1 MNIMTTARRPMA
13 GAELLAAAFD
23 SLSDAVLVFDA
34 EDRLA
39 LWNSRLREV
48 APGLDEEIEVG
59 MPMDE
64 VGARLDAFDDGGLV
78 RHCRRGVNNL
88 MVLEVRRMSEG
99 GRRERRL
106 RHSERRWR
114 DIAESLADW
123 VWESDAQTR
132 LTYLSDGFCRIIG
145 DACRGGKAQGC
156 VRCLSGEGDAWARH
170 LETVPAAAPFRDLRI
185 KLLVGGVEH
194 HFSISGKPVF
204 DFDGSFVGYRG
215 TGCEITAQIR
225 REEAGEQSRARLMSA
240 IENLTHGLALFDEA
254 DRLILCNERF
264 RTSLPQASEGFAPGT
279 AFIDIARRFG
289 ESWMDDPAE
298 IERWVKERMECH
310 RLGLTHERRYPDGRW
325 LLVKDVRLK
334 DGSTVVT
341 RTDITELK
349 RREQAVR
356 DSEARFR
363 AVFQHAAIGIAV
375 IQPGGR
381 ITQSNQAIEAMLGYS
396 ALELAQ
402 LRYTDLVH
410 PEHLEQESQLAR
422 ELIADQIDHYQLE
435 TRYIRNGGR
444 VFWAHVTV
452 SIVRGDG
459 CDRFA
464 ILMIEDIDKR
474 KRAEAESSMF
484 RAVVE
489 ASAEAIAILSPDG
502 RPIFVNTA
510 HERLFG
516 EENSTPDPIGYQHH
530 YSESSRETLRREVVP
545 SLRRGDS
552 WEGVL
557 EARDASGRT
566 FPLWQR
572 AGVVRGATNR
582 PRVYFAFMHDHTSQQ
597 QVQDEL
603 FKAKEAA
610 EEANVAKTR
619 FLAAASHDL
628 RQPLQALSMFVEVLS
643 NRNHNPQDAALISRI
658 CDSVNA
664 VESLLNGLLDVSK
677 LEAGLVVPVPTAFSL
692 APMFERL
699 AGEFEPLVAAEGLDL
714 RVVHSR
720 LMVKSDPAL
729 LERILR
735 NLLSNAVR
743 YTQKGRILFGC
754 RRAGDMLRIEICDT
768 GIGIPTSQ
776 IKAIFREFHQLGNPG
791 RDRRQGLGL
800 GLAIVERLARLL
812 SHRIDVRSEPGKGSV
827 FSISVPFA
835 VATEVMCEPRQLN
848 LGISRR
854 NAAIVVVEDEPDVLE
869 STRLLLESWGHTVIT
884 ALDCESALKKLPSL
898 GQVPDLILADYR
910 LQNAATGG
918 QAISRIRSRLKL
930 PIPAIILTGDTA
942 PERLRQAK
950 ASGHGLLHKPV
961 QPAALRQMI
970 DELLIRTPV
979 ASRA

>member
-1 MNIMTTARRPMA
+1 MNIMTTVRRPTA
-13 GAELLAAAFD
+13 GVELLTAAFD
-23 SLSDAVLVFDA
+23 GLSDAVLVFDA

-39 LWNSRLREV
+39 LWNNRLRDV

-59 MPMDE
+59 MPMDD

-78 RHCRRGVNNL
+78 RQCRRGPSNL
-88 MVLEVRRMSEG
+88 LVLEVRRMSEG

-123 VWESDAQTR
+123 VWESDAHGH
-132 LTYLSDGFCRIIG
+132 LTYLSEGFCRIVG
-145 DACRGGKAQGC
+145 ESSCPSGVAQGC
-156 VRCLSGEGDAWARH
+156 TRCLSGDGDGWARQ
-170 LETVPAAAPFRDLRI
+170 LEAVPAATPFRDLRV
-185 KLLVGGVEH
+185 KLRVNRIEH
-194 HFSISGKPVF
+194 YFNVSGKPVF

-225 REEAGEQSRARLMSA
+225 REEANEQARERQMSA
-240 IENLTHGLALFDEA
+240 IEYLTHGLALFDEA

-264 RTSLPQASEGFAPGT
+264 RASFPQISDALAPGT
-279 AFIDIARRFG
+279 PFIEITRKFG
-289 ESWMDDPAE
+289 ETWIDDPADL
-298 IERWVKERMECH
+298 ERWVSERMECH

-325 LLVKDVRLK
+325 VLVKDMRLK

-363 AVFQHAAIGIAV
+363 AVFQNAAIGIAV

-381 ITQSNQAIEAMLGYS
+381 ISQSNQAIEAMLGYS
-396 ALELAQ
+396 SLELAQ

-410 PEHLEQESQLAR
+410 PDHLEQESKLAR
-422 ELIADQIDHYQLE
+422 DLIADQIDHYQME

-444 VFWAHVTV
+444 VFWARVTV

-459 CDRFA
+459 LDRFA

-502 RPIFVNTA
+502 RQIFVNSA

-516 EENSTPDPIGYQHH
+516 SDAAAERVGYRHH
-530 YSESSRETLRREVVP
+530 YSDASQETLRREVIP
-545 SLRRGDS
+545 ALRRGDS

-557 EARDASGRT
+557 EARDASGRV

-572 AGVVRGATNR
+572 AGVVRGATSR
-582 PRVYFAFMHDHTSQQ
+582 PKVYFAFMHDHTSQQ

-603 FKAKEAA
+603 YKAKEAA

-643 NRNHNPQDAALISRI
+643 NRNHNPQDAALIGRI
-658 CDSVNA
+658 GDSVNA

-677 LEAGLVVPVPTAFSL
+677 LEAGLVVPVPTSFSL

-699 AGEFEPLVAAEGLDL
+699 AGEFEPLVAAEGLEL
-714 RVVHSR
+714 RVVRSR

-743 YTQKGRILFGC
+743 YTQTGRILFGC
-754 RRAGDMLRIEICDT
+754 RRVGDKLRIEVWDT
-768 GIGIPTSQ
+768 GIGIPASQ
-776 IKAIFREFHQLGNPG
+776 LKAIFREFHQLGNPG

-812 SHRIDVRSEPGKGSV
+812 SHPITVHSEPNKGSM
-827 FSISVPFA
+827 FSIDVPFA
-835 VATEVMCEPRQLN
+835 LACEAGCEPRQLS

-854 NAAIVVVEDEPDVLE
+854 NAAIVVIDDEPDVLE
-869 STRLLLESWGHTVIT
+869 STRLLLESWGHTVLT
-884 ALDCESALKKLPSL
+884 ALDCESALQNLPTL
-898 GQVPDLILADYR
+898 GQLPDLILADYR

-918 QAISRIRSRLKL
+918 QAIARIRARLKT
-930 PIPAIILTGDTA
+930 PVPAIILTGDTA

-970 DELLIRTPV
+970 DELLARPSAV
-979 ASRA
+979 ACR

>member
-1 MNIMTTARRPMA
+1 MNIMTTVRRPTGGM
-13 GAELLAAAFD
+13 ELLAAAFD
-23 SLSDAVLVFDA
+23 GLSDAVLVFDA

-39 LWNSRLREV
+39 LWNSRLRDV

-59 MPMDE
+59 MPMDD
-64 VGARLDAFDDGGLV
+64 VGARLDAYDDGGLV
-78 RHCRRGVNNL
+78 RQCRRGPNNFL
-88 MVLEVRRMSEG
+88 VLEVSRMSKG

-123 VWESDAQTR
+123 VWESDSLGH
-132 LTYLSDGFCRIIG
+132 LTYLSEGFCRIVG
-145 DACRGGKAQGC
+145 DACRGSMAQGC
-156 VRCLSGEGDAWARH
+156 TRCLTGDGDVWARH
-170 LETVPAAAPFRDLRI
+170 LEAVPPATPFRDLRI
-185 KLLVGGVEH
+185 KLRLDRTEH
-194 HFSISGKPVF
+194 YFSISGKPVF
-204 DFDGSFVGYRG
+204 DFDGTFVGYRG

-225 REEAGEQSRARLMSA
+225 REEANEQARARLMSA
-240 IENLTHGLALFDEA
+240 IENLTHGLALFDET

-264 RTSLPQASEGFAPGT
+264 RASFPQIADVLVPGSTFAELT
-279 AFIDIARRFG
+279 RSFG
-289 ESWMDDPAE
+289 ETWMDDPADL
-298 IERWVKERMECH
+298 ERWVSERMECH

-325 LLVKDVRLK
+325 LLIKDMRLK

-363 AVFQHAAIGIAV
+363 AVFQNAAIGIAV

-381 ITQSNQAIEAMLGYS
+381 ISQSNQAIEAMLGYS

-410 PEHLEQESQLAR
+410 PEHLEQESKLAR
-422 ELIADQIDHYQLE
+422 ELIADQIDHYQME

-444 VFWAHVTV
+444 VFWARVTV

-459 CDRFA
+459 LDRFA
-464 ILMIEDIDKR
+464 IMMIEDIDKR

-502 RPIFVNTA
+502 RPIFVNSA

-516 EENSTPDPIGYQHH
+516 QKKGSAEPIGYQHH
-530 YSESSRETLRREVVP
+530 YSESSRETLRREVIP

-557 EARDASGRT
+557 EARDASGRL

-572 AGVVRGATNR
+572 AGVVRGATSR

-658 CDSVNA
+658 GDSVNA

-677 LEAGLVVPVPTAFSL
+677 LEAGLVVPVPTSFSL

-714 RVVHSR
+714 RVVRSR

-743 YTQKGRILFGC
+743 YTQRGRILFGC
-754 RRAGDMLRIEICDT
+754 RRVGDKLRIEVWDT

-812 SHRIDVRSEPGKGSV
+812 SHPIHVRSEPRKGSV
-827 FSISVPFA
+827 FSIDVPFA
-835 VATEVMCEPRQLN
+835 IASEAVCEPRQLN

-854 NAAIVVVEDEPDVLE
+854 NAAIIVVDDEPDVLE
-869 STRLLLESWGHTVIT
+869 STRLLLESWGHTVLT
-884 ALDCESALKKLPSL
+884 ALDCDSALQKLPAL
-898 GQVPDLILADYR
+898 GQLPDLILADYR

-918 QAISRIRSRLKL
+918 QAIARIRSRLKV
-930 PIPAIILTGDTA
+930 PVPAIILTGDTA

-970 DELLIRTPV
+970 DELLT
-979 ASRA
+979 RAPARP